1 VGSIIIEQ
9 GETAMTE
16 SLLKGSLFLGA
27 LGTVLAFGFAPP
39 AQAKNAAPVV
49 SSVVSLD
56 PTLGELPESITS
68 DDDGHVYFSLVN
80 GEIRELSSNGTTT
93 TVATVTLP
101 AGGNLTGIK
110 VGPDGLIYVM
120 SSSFTA
126 DPPAAFVWRADPAT
140 GDVEQFAALDPTGF
154 PNDIAFEDDGTFF
167 VTDPFLGLVY
177 HVDASGQATV
187 AFSGALFQG
196 NPAAP
201 AFAAHEFGA
210 DGIAFDGDHENLYVA
225 NIDYGRI
232 IRIPFDC
239 HRAGTPQVFVESAA
253 LKGTDG
259 IAVDRSGTIYAAVN
273 TQNLIA
279 AVDKH
284 GGVSVYAQSALF
296 DSPASIAFG
305 SGHGDKK
312 TAYIANFAINSVQAG
327 LPAHPGILSM
337 PVPVPGVELP

>member
-1 VGSIIIEQ
+1 MS
-9 GETAMTE
+9 E
-16 SLLKGSLFLGA
+16 SLLKGSLYSGAVGA
-27 LGTVLAFGFAPP
+27 LLALGYLAT
-39 AQAKNAAPVV
+39 AHAKNGPPVV
-49 SSVVSLD
+49 SSLVSLD
-56 PTLGELPESITS
+56 ASLGELPESITS

-93 TVATVTLP
+93 TVATVMLP

-126 DPPAAFVWRADPAT
+126 EPPAAFVWRADPAT

-167 VTDPFLGLVY
+167 VTDPFLGRVY
-177 HVDASGQATV
+177 HLDASGNATV
-187 AFSGALFQG
+187 AFSGPLFQG
-196 NPAAP
+196 NPADP
-201 AFAAHEFGA
+201 AFPGQEFGA
-210 DGIAFDGDHENLYVA
+210 DGIAFDDQHKNLYVA

-239 HRAGTPQVFVESAA
+239 HHAGTPRVFVETPA

-279 AVDKH
+279 AIDKH
-284 GGVSVYAQSALF
+284 GGVSVYAQSSLF

-305 SGHGDKK
+305 TGHGDKK

-337 PVPVPGVELP
+337 PVPVPGASLP

>member
-1 VGSIIIEQ
+1 
-9 GETAMTE
+9 MTK
-16 SLLKGSLFLGA
+16 SSLKGSSFSGAVGA
-27 LGTVLAFGFAPP
+27 LLVLGFVGTAH
-39 AQAKNAAPVV
+39 AKKGPPVV

-56 PTLGELPESITS
+56 PALGELPESITS

-80 GEIRELSSNGTTT
+80 GEIRELLSNGTTT
-93 TVATVTLP
+93 TVASVTLP
-101 AGGNLTGIK
+101 AGGSLTGIK

-120 SSSFTA
+120 SSSFAA

-140 GDVEQFAALDPTGF
+140 GDVEQFATLDPTGF

-177 HVDASGQATV
+177 HLDASGNATV

-210 DGIAFDGDHENLYVA
+210 DGIAFDDNHKNLYVA
-225 NIDYGRI
+225 VIDYGRI
-232 IRIPFDC
+232 VRIPFDC
-239 HRAGTPQVFVESAA
+239 HHGGTPQVFVESPT

-259 IAVDRSGTIYAAVN
+259 IAIDRSGTIYAAVN

-279 AVDKH
+279 TVDKH
-284 GGVSVYAQSALF
+284 GGMSVYAQSSLF

-305 SGHGDKK
+305 NGHGDKK

-337 PVPVPGVELP
+337 PVPVPGVVLP